1 MTTLPRLSHRIPIQ
15 LCAVAL
21 LAFSA
26 GCVVRPPSAQ
36 APQSPALAGPH
47 PVELVNLLR
56 KGGYVIYVRHTKT
69 DFSQKDTTSNYDDC
83 THQRNLTDA
92 GREQAK
98 GIGVAFKALGIPV
111 GRVVASPY
119 CRTRE
124 TAQLAFGKYERADH
138 YETAKSMTKDL
149 LSAIP
154 ADGPNTVIVAHG
166 FIMRDIAHVI
176 LEEGDAYIFKP
187 TGPNDQGAIARIPSG
202 FWSDWAA
209 GKTEAPLPV
218 IRTLQEF
225 NLPAGKYPHDVA
237 PNADGTV
244 WWTAQSSGELG
255 LLDPKTGE
263 STLIPLGAGSRPHGV
278 IVGSDGPDGAAWLTD
293 GGLNAIVRVDA
304 KSHAIKVF
312 SLPQD
317 RANANLNTATFDTN
331 GTLWFT
337 GQSGIYGRLNV
348 QTEKLEVWDAPK
360 GAGPYGMAAAPDG
373 SVYFA
378 SLAGNYIAHIDTQTG
393 AATVIEPPTPN
404 QGARRVWVDS
414 KNKVWVSEWNSGQ
427 ISSYDSVKKEW
438 KAWPLPGPKSAQ
450 AYAMY
455 VDAKDGAWLSD
466 FANNVI
472 INYSPSRREW
482 TSYPLP
488 SPNAN
493 VRQLLGHSVE
503 TWREIWGA
511 ESGANKLVVIRAE

>member
-1 MTTLPRLSHRIPIQ
+1 MRMANLRRLPSNRSVLLGAIVLLTLSVS
-15 LCAVAL
+15 CVAR
-21 LAFSA
+21 A
-26 GCVVRPPSAQ
+26 PSAQ
-36 APQSPALAGPH
+36 APSISTPTGPH
-47 PVELVNLLR
+47 PVELINLLR
-56 KGGYVIYVRHTKT
+56 KGGYVIYIRHAKT
-69 DFSQKDTTSNYDDC
+69 DFSQKDTTADYDNC
-83 THQRNLTDA
+83 AGQRNLTDE
-92 GREQAK
+92 GRMQAK
-98 GIGVAFKALGIPV
+98 NMGAAFRALGIPV
-111 GRVVASPY
+111 GRVIASPY

-124 TAQLAFGKYERADH
+124 TAELAFGKYERANH

-149 LSAIP
+149 LAAAP
-154 ADGPNTVIVAHG
+154 ADGPNTIMVAHG

-187 TGPNDQGAIARIPSG
+187 TGSNDQGAIARVPSG
-202 FWSDWAA
+202 VWTDWAA
-209 GKTEAPLPV
+209 GKNAPPLPV

-244 WWTAQSSGELG
+244 WWTAQSTGELG

-263 STLIPLGAGSRPHGV
+263 STLIPLGVGSRPHGV
-278 IVGSDGPDGAAWLTD
+278 IVGPDGAAWVTD

-304 KSHAIKVF
+304 KTHVVKMF
-312 SLPQD
+312 PLPAE

-331 GTLWFT
+331 GKLWFT
-337 GQSGIYGRLNV
+337 GQSGIYGRLDL

-360 GAGPYGMAAAPDG
+360 GRGPYGIAAAPDG

-378 SLAGNYIAHIDTQTG
+378 SLAGNYIAQINPQSG

-427 ISSYDSVKKEW
+427 LSVYDSVTKEW
-438 KAWPLPGPKSAQ
+438 KAWKLPGPKAPQ
-450 AYAMY
+450 TYAMY
-455 VDAKDGAWLSD
+455 VDAKDGAWVSD
-466 FANNVI
+466 FGNNVI

-482 TSYPLP
+482 TTYPLP